1 MTFSPL
7 SRPLKQPNWTQKSGK
22 KSKMGTVFDHF
33 LTIFGWIFNFL
44 KYIGK
49 RLWAFKNMLNGH
61 ENIWNFKYL
70 VFLAFW
76 VIFSAG
82 GKGIWAYYLRYQISP
97 KMPNGHENAWF
108 LAKMQTQCPFKC
120 LNQLA
125 WRSQNILFLLFLTL
139 LVSICKKFALQHLE
153 NSRSHLSLR

>member
-1 MTFSPL
+1 M
-7 SRPLKQPNWTQKSGK
+7 LKSQKW
-22 KSKMGTVFDHF
+22 VPF
-33 LTIFGWIFNFL
+33 LTSFWGFL
-44 KYIGK
+44 AEFSTFWNTLVSDSGQ
-49 RLWAFKNMLNGH
+49 LWAFKNMLNGH

-125 WRSQNILFLLFLTL
+125 LSNFVLVLGVLEWIHLPIVGIWRNLVCNSGSLMVWNTSNI
-139 LVSICKKFALQHLE
+139 KALGWF
-153 NSRSHLSLR
+153 

>member
-7 SRPLKQPNWTQKSGK
+7 SRPLKQPNRTQKSGK
-22 KSKMGTVFDHF
+22 KSKMGTVFDHI

-125 WRSQNILFLLFLTL
+125 LSNFVLVLGVLEWIHLPIVGIWRNLL
-139 LVSICKKFALQHLE
+139 C
-153 NSRSHLSLR
+153 NSGSLMV

>member
-1 MTFSPL
+1 MVQGSEPSQQT
-7 SRPLKQPNWTQKSGK
+7 KQGS
-22 KSKMGTVFDHF
+22 H
-33 LTIFGWIFNFL
+33 
-44 KYIGK
+44 
-49 RLWAFKNMLNGH
+49 GH
-61 ENIWNFKYL
+61 ENIWNFEYL

-76 VIFSAG
+76 VIFSAV

-108 LAKMQTQCPFKC
+108 LAKMLTQCPFKC

-139 LVSICKKFALQHLE
+139 SVSICKKFALQHLE
-153 NSRSHLSLR
+153 NSRSHLNIEHVGAYFILNLGCFSEPRFSPL

>member
-1 MTFSPL
+1 M
-7 SRPLKQPNWTQKSGK
+7 LKSQKW
-22 KSKMGTVFDHF
+22 VPF
-33 LTIFGWIFNFL
+33 LTSFWGFL
-44 KYIGK
+44 AEFSTFWNTLVSDSGQ
-49 RLWAFKNMLNGH
+49 LWAFKNMLNGH

-76 VIFSAG
+76 VIFSAV

-139 LVSICKKFALQHLE
+139 SVSICKKFALQHLE